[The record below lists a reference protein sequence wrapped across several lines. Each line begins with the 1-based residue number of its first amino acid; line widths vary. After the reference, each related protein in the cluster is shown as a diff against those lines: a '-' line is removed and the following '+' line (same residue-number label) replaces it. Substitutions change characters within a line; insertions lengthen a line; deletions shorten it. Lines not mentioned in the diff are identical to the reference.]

1 MVSYA
6 THDSSAGD
14 STNNM
19 PTIANIITVAYHEA
33 LEAATGGS
41 SWVVPSLNN
50 LTNQNRI
57 LVRPLGPRVEIYQE
71 DGTIK
76 YYEVDQVTIPV
87 HWSKQDDLLD
97 EIHKVNLV
105 ASLFKNAWN
114 AHDDTIRRKIG
125 NGKAIVSQN
134 YRYRRGETFLT
145 PDGEGYFFSIYT
157 AISFIN

>member
-1 MVSYA
+1 
-6 THDSSAGD
+6 
-14 STNNM
+14 M
-19 PTIANIITVAYHEA
+19 PTIANIIAFTYHEA
-33 LEAATGGS
+33 LEAATGGN

-97 EIHKVNLV
+97 KIHKVNLV
-105 ASLFKNAWN
+105 AGLFKNAWN
-114 AHDDTIRRKIG
+114 SHDDTIRRKIG
-125 NGKAIVSQN
+125 NGKAIASQN
-134 YRYRRGETFLT
+134 YRYSKGETFLT